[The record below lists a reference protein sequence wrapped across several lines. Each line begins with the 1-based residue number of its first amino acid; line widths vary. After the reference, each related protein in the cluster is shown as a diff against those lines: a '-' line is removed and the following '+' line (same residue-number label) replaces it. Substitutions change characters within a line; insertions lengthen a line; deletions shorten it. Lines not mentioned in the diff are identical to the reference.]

1 MVHIYLSNTLSHKK
15 ELFEPI
21 DANNIRMYACGPTV
35 YDRPHLGNARSAV
48 AYDILYRLLKAVY
61 AKVTYVRNITDV
73 DDKIINT
80 CKQTGDH
87 FLRLT
92 KEITQF
98 YHEDM
103 AALNCLSPDFE
114 PRATQHIEN
123 MIFMIKTLIA
133 KGFAY
138 EAEGHVLFAVK
149 QYQDYGLLSNRSI
162 DEVISGA
169 RVEIAPYKADP
180 RDFVLWKPSPSDEH
194 EFGFDSPWGRGRPG
208 WHIECSAMTKA
219 ILGEYF
225 DIHGGGADL
234 TFPHHENEL
243 AQSVCS
249 SESNQFVKYWVHNGF
264 LMVNGEKMSKSLNNF
279 FTVRDM
285 LNKGIDGAAIRLI
298 YLGTHYKKPLDFS
311 EKAIE
316 DAKKTLN
323 KFREFLH
330 SLEIS
335 IDESFVAPELL
346 ELLAD
351 DMNTVSVIAKMHE
364 LIAHYKKT
372 KSIDSAKSFIYASNL
387 LGINLSA
394 QEDVIP
400 DDIMNLAKART
411 DAKLK
416 KDWVRADQLREQ
428 LESLGYKVEDRK
440 TEFFVKKI

>member
-1 MVHIYLSNTLSHKK
+1 MVQIYLSNTLSHKK

-48 AYDILYRLLKAVY
+48 AYDILYRLLKAIY
-61 AKVTYVRNITDV
+61 PNVTYVRNITDV
-73 DDKIINT
+73 DDKIINA
-80 CKQTGDH
+80 CKQTGDD

-98 YHEDM
+98 YHDDM
-103 AALNCLSPDFE
+103 EALSCLSPDFE
-114 PRATQHIEN
+114 PRATEHIAN
-123 MIFMIKTLIA
+123 MIAMIETLIK
-133 KGFAY
+133 KGVAY
-138 EAEGHVLFAVK
+138 VAEGHVLFAVK
-149 QYQDYGLLSNRSI
+149 KYKDYGALSNRSI
-162 DEVISGA
+162 DEMIAGA
-169 RVEIAPYKADP
+169 RVEVAPYKEDP
-180 RDFVLWKPSPSDEH
+180 CDFVLWKPSPDDEYA
-194 EFGFDSPWGRGRPG
+194 FGFDSPWGRGRPG

-249 SESNQFVKYWVHNGF
+249 SESNKFVKYWVHNGF

-285 LNKGIDGAAIRLI
+285 LDKGIDGAAIRLI

-316 DAKKTLN
+316 DAKKTLK
-323 KFREFLH
+323 KFREFAKNIKAL
-330 SLEIS
+330 
-335 IDESFVAPELL
+335 IDESYTSIEIL

-351 DMNTVSVIAKMHE
+351 DMNTVAVIAKMHE
-364 LIAHYKKT
+364 LIADYKQSAST
-372 KSIDSAKSFIYASNL
+372 ETLSTFAYASTLLGLNLDSAAEI
-387 LGINLSA
+387 
-394 QEDVIP
+394 IP
-400 DDIMNLAKART
+400 DEILAIAQARS
-411 DAKLK
+411 DAKLN
-416 KDWVRADQLREQ
+416 KDWATADKLRAQIEN
-428 LESLGYKVEDRK
+428 LGYKVDDGK
-440 TEFFVKKI
+440 NSFSVKKL